1 MINTNVPSYVP
12 GSDDFLFRI
21 YESSLVYWLIIIV
34 ILGIVY
40 YSILIYLKIKFGE
53 KWKDGILKWM
63 LQWYLDKNKQQI
75 RITKHSEIITPI
87 FEKIKENIGID

>member
-1 MINTNVPSYVP
+1 MITYNLNVPESN
-12 GSDDFLFRI
+12 GFFFRI
-21 YESSLVYWLIIIV
+21 YESSLVYWLIVIV
-34 ILGIVY
+34 ILCIVY

-63 LQWYLDKNKQQI
+63 LQWYLDKNKRQI